1 MFLVPWVDIVVARA
15 ELFALPFSLLG
26 ASIPAALK
34 PSRKL
39 NGSHLACPFHGWI
52 TLQTMI
58 AWFGSLLLTLS
69 YLPVLRIAIT
79 EVGLLRCTMSYFL
92 IPSSEVL
99 S

>member
-1 MFLVPWVDIVVARA
+1 MFLVPWVDTVVARA

-39 NGSHLACPFHGWI
+39 NGSVLLVLSTDGSLCRP
-52 TLQTMI
+52 MI
-58 AWFGSLLLTLS
+58 AWFGSLLLTVLS

-79 EVGLLRCTMSYFL
+79 EVGTA
-92 IPSSEVL
+92 
-99 S
+99 